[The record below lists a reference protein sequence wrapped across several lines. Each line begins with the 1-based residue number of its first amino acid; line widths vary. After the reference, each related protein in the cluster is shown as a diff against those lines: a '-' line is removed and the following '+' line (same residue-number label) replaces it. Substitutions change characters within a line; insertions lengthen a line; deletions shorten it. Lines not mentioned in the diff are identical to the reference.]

1 MGVATIRREP
11 PVTQYLL
18 GVYHPEGEE
27 PPPAGELAGI
37 MADVDVVNAE
47 MMGEGALVFAGGLHP
62 SSNATVVRVQ
72 DGEVVITDGPWA
84 QVGDPLGGFWIIESP
99 DLDTALAWAGKAS
112 QACRL
117 PLEVRPFQDD
127 PG

>member
-1 MGVATIRREP
+1 M
-11 PVTQYLL
+11 TQYLL
-18 GVYHPEGEE
+18 SVHHPEGQE
-27 PPPAGELAGI
+27 PPPADELAEI

-47 MMGEGALVFAGGLHP
+47 MKDEGALVFAGGLHL

-72 DGEVVITDGPWA
+72 DGEVLRTDGPYA

-112 QACRL
+112 KACRL
-117 PLEVRPFQDD
+117 SLEVRPFQDE

>member
-1 MGVATIRREP
+1 
-11 PVTQYLL
+11 VTQYLL
-18 GVYHPEGEE
+18 SVHHPEGQE
-27 PPPAGELAGI
+27 PPPADELAEI

-99 DLDTALAWAGKAS
+99 DLETALAWAGKAS
-112 QACRL
+112 KACRL
-117 PLEVRPFQDD
+117 PLEVRPFQDE